1 MTRKDAFFRFV
12 SAASL
17 IAFIGMAQAQDVP
30 APDESQL
37 TTPGAAAAAS
47 PTPTTTATA
56 PQAQAAAT
64 ATATAT
70 MPEQPDAVENNNA
83 GTQANDPCP
92 TPESISNA
100 PDDLAKVQED
110 IDRFT
115 LCVQR
120 AQLLERL
127 NESLLKNQQSSDMA
141 LGLGGMPG
149 VAGAQRA
156 GSPGLMPLPA
166 NALAGADVAPR
177 APGAA
182 AAPAKAPSA
191 PAVQAQAPAEK
202 QAEAKP
208 EPELPAMPW
217 TIREIY
223 GAGTGVEAKLISPEG
238 DEVKAKSGMKLPDG
252 KTTVVRVTPAGVTV
266 KDDKGVKPLD
276 WVKS

>member
-12 SAASL
+12 SAASV

-37 TTPGAAAAAS
+37 ATPGAA
-47 PTPTTTATA
+47 ATA
-56 PQAQAAAT
+56 PQAQTAAT
-64 ATATAT
+64 GA
-70 MPEQPDAVENNNA
+70 MPEQPQAVENDNA
-83 GTQANDPCP
+83 GTQGNDPCP
-92 TPESISNA
+92 TPASISKA

-177 APGAA
+177 APGAGM
-182 AAPAKAPSA
+182 APAKAPSA
-191 PAVQAQAPAEK
+191 PAVQAPAEK
-202 QAEAKP
+202 QAEAKA
-208 EPELPAMPW
+208 EPEMPAMPW

-223 GAGTGVEAKLISPEG
+223 GAGTGVEAKLVSPEG